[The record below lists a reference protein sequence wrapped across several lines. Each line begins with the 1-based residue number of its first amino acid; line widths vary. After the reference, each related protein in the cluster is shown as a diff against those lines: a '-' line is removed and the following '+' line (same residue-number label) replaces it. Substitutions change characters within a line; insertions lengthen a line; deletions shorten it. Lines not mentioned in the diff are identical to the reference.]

1 MAGASPPSAG
11 RRRLAGCGSRNREL
25 EAEALAALQA
35 TNGFGAIGDV
45 KKGRVLGLASLPHE
59 LDVVCLDES
68 RRRIWVIEVKDLA
81 IAWSPGQIRRAIDKF
96 NGPGGFSKM
105 ADNLAHL
112 SNHSVAVAAAL
123 GAEAPDGPWELNGL
137 FVTRRVEPG
146 AFAEHNNF
154 GFCTP
159 DALVETISTA
169 AVAPGRST
177 RSK

>member
-1 MAGASPPSAG
+1 MST
-11 RRRLAGCGSRNREL
+11 RLAGYRLDRNRE
-25 EAEALAALQA
+25 
-35 TNGFGAIGDV
+35 TRGRGIG
-45 KKGRVLGLASLPHE
+45 GLAGRKRLWCDWQREEGQGAGSGFLPRE

-96 NGPGGFSKM
+96 NGPGGFSEKM

-112 SNHSVAVAAAL
+112 SKHSVAVAAAL

-146 AFAEHNNF
+146 AFAEHNNV

-169 AVAPGRST
+169 AVAPGRVP